1 MKIVLNILL
10 ILNSALAFSQVAE
23 FNFLD
28 KTTVKW
34 GKVHEGEQLVHY
46 FVFENTGEVPLI
58 IEDAQVAC
66 PCTKVDFPKEPVAP
80 GASDSIKVSFDTNG
94 KFYYQDRTVILSA
107 NTKKD
112 EKLRLKVYVIPKE
125 EGKD

>member
-1 MKIVLNILL
+1 LF

-34 GKVHEGEQLVHY
+34 GKVNEGEKLTHY
-46 FVFENTGEVPLI
+46 FVFENSGNAPLL

-66 PCTKVDFPKEPVAP
+66 PCTKVEFPKHPVSP
-80 GASDSIKVSFDTNG
+80 GAKDSIKVTFDTEG
-94 KFYYQDRTVILSA
+94 KFYYQDRVVKLVA
-107 NTKKD
+107 NTKKE

-125 EGKD
+125 EE